1 MVEVVVAGGGP
12 VGMFLAAELRLS
24 GVGVVVLE
32 RSPEPTSHSRAF
44 RLQPRTLD
52 ILDARGLL
60 ERFKDDHLDWPNAH
74 FAGLKPLLD
83 LGRTGGEHGYSLLI
97 PQTHTE
103 RLLEEHARAL
113 GAEIRRGHELIGFE
127 QDADQ
132 VGVRVRS
139 PGKEYVIAARF
150 LAGCDGGRSTVRKLS
165 GLAFTGAAGRVT
177 ALLGDVTLHDPGKL
191 PSGIPGTL
199 RTPRGLLMAVALEP
213 GVTRVVTTEFDRPRA
228 NPDAPVTLDELRS
241 SVHRITGEDVGLSA
255 PRWLS
260 HFTDAARLADSYRD
274 RRVLLAGDAAHVHFP
289 IGAQGL
295 NLGLQD
301 AANLGWKLAAE
312 VRGWAPAMLLGTYD
326 QERRPVARAVL
337 REIQAQL
344 VLMRPD
350 DAMNPLRELFGELL
364 ALDAVNTFLSRMVG
378 GTDVR
383 YDFGSESDSQLVG
396 RFAPSCTVRTH
407 DGDIRLAELL
417 RAGRAVAVLHEG
429 FPGLSE
435 LRARWAG
442 RVDVVAAT
450 ACRPETRGL
459 LLRPDGHVA
468 WAMTEQ
474 DDEQAAAVSLRQAM
488 ASWFG
493 APSRTAVPVSGF

>member
-24 GVGVVVLE
+24 GIGVVVLE
-32 RSPEPTSHSRAF
+32 RSPEPTQHSRAF

-60 ERFKDDHLDWPNAH
+60 ERFRKDHLEWPNAH

-83 LGRTGGEHGYSLLI
+83 LGSTGGEHGYSLLI

-103 RLLEEHARAL
+103 RLLEEHASAL
-113 GAEIRRGHELIGFE
+113 GADIRRGHEVIGFD
-127 QDADQ
+127 QDAD
-132 VGVRVRS
+132 VVRVRVRN
-139 PGKEYVIAARF
+139 GEEEYSLAARF
-150 LAGCDGGRSTVRKLS
+150 LVGCDGGRSTVRRLS
-165 GLAFTGAAGRVT
+165 GLAFTGTAGRVT
-177 ALLGDVTLHDPGKL
+177 ALLGDVTLDDPDKL

-213 GVTRVVTTEFDRPRA
+213 GVTRVVTTEFDRARPD
-228 NPDAPVTLDELRS
+228 PDAPVTLDELSS
-241 SVHRITGEDVGLSA
+241 SVRRITGENVGLGT

-260 HFTDAARLADSYRD
+260 HFTDAARLADCYRD

-312 VRGWAPAMLLGTYD
+312 VRGWAPKMLLHTYD
-326 QERRPVARAVL
+326 KERRPVARGVL

-344 VLMRPD
+344 VLMRTD
-350 DAMNPLRELFGELL
+350 DAINPLRELFGELL
-364 ALDAVNTFLSRMVG
+364 ALDAVNTFLSRMVA

-383 YDFGSESDSQLVG
+383 YDFGLESDGDLVG
-396 RFAPSCTVRTH
+396 RFAPSQVVKTH
-407 DGDIRLAELL
+407 DGDMRLAELL

-429 FPGLSE
+429 FPGLAG
-435 LRARWAG
+435 LRAQWAG
-442 RVDVVAAT
+442 RVDVVSTIAP
-450 ACRPETRGL
+450 CPEARGL

-468 WAMTEQ
+468 WIMT
-474 DDEQAAAVSLRQAM
+474 DQASEEAATASLQQAM

-493 APSRTAVPVSGF
+493 APG